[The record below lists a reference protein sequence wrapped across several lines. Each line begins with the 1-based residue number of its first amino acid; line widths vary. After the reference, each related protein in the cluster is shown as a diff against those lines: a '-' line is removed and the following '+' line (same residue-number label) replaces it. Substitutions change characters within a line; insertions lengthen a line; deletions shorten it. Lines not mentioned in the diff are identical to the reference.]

1 MPTVK
6 LTLLLLCFCVLG
18 HWASAQKKNAAY
30 QYHIKRALTPI
41 KIDGI
46 ADDAEWQRTDSA
58 ASFYMVFPMDTSYAK
73 VRTVVRM
80 SYDSNNL
87 YLIAICYNGLP
98 GQNMVESLKRDF
110 SFVKNDNFLLFM
122 DPFDARTDGFS
133 FGANAAGAQWDGT
146 MYEGGKV
153 DLSWDNKWTSVVRN
167 YPNRYVFEAAIPF
180 KSIRYKKG
188 IREWGINFSRNDL
201 KTTEKSSWAPVP
213 RQFPTAS
220 LAYSGTLVWDEEP
233 PVASSN
239 VSIIPY
245 VLGGITKDY
254 QNKTPT
260 AWRKAIGGDVKVALT
275 SSLNLDLTV
284 NPDFSQVDVDQQV
297 INLNRYE
304 LFFPE
309 KRQFFLENGD
319 LFANFGYA
327 DIRPFFSRR
336 IGLNAPIRF
345 GTRMTGKIDKN
356 WRVGVMDVQTG
367 QSGTSNLPGQ
377 NFGVVT
383 LQRRVFSRSN
393 IGIMFINKDATGSA
407 PNAGNAAPGYNRN
420 IGLEYNLAS
429 SNNLWTGKFL
439 GLKSFSPGLTGHDY
453 VQAANLQYLS
463 KYWTLYLQQ
472 QYVGHNYNAEVGYV
486 PRVGYNKLSPLILHN
501 FFPKAGS
508 VLSHGVQFSST
519 YFFDEQYKRTDNE
532 SIFSYIITF
541 RNRSVLTFSGL
552 DTYVKLL
559 RPFDPTNTGK
569 ALLPLGFK
577 NHWNTGDVQFAS
589 KPQSVLTYLFEAAYG
604 GYYDDGTRLGLTGQI
619 GYRFQP
625 YVNLTV
631 NLTYN
636 DLHLPQP
643 YGRNR
648 FWLIG
653 PRADVTFTNNLYFT
667 TFVQYNEQ
675 ARNMNINTRL
685 QWRYRPAS
693 DFFIVYG
700 DNAIPSP
707 FMVKNRQL
715 TVKWTYWWNI

>member
-1 MPTVK
+1 LSTGK
-6 LTLLLLCFCVLG
+6 LTLLLLCLCLPG
-18 HWASAQKKNAAY
+18 LALAQKKNAAY
-30 QYHIKRALTPI
+30 QYHIKRASAPI

-46 ADDAEWQRTDSA
+46 VDEADWQRADSA
-58 ASFYMVFPMDTSYAK
+58 SNFYLVLPMDTSFAK
-73 VRTVVRM
+73 VLTTVKM
-80 SYDSNNL
+80 TYDNDNL
-87 YLIAICYNGLP
+87 YVVAICYGGLP

-110 SFVKNDNFLLFM
+110 SFGKNDNFLLFM

-153 DLSWDNKWTSVVRN
+153 DLSWDNKWYSVVKN
-167 YPNRYVFEAAIPF
+167 YPDRYVWEAAIPF

-201 KTTEKSSWAPVP
+201 KSTEKSSWAPVP

-220 LAYSGTLVWDEEP
+220 LAYTGTLVWDEEP

-245 VLGGITKDY
+245 VLGGVSKDY
-254 QNKTPT
+254 QNKTGT
-260 AWRKAIGGDVKVALT
+260 NWRKDIGGDVKIGLT

-319 LFANFGYA
+319 LFSNFGYA

-336 IGLNAPIRF
+336 VGLNAPIRF
-345 GTRMTGKIDKN
+345 GTRLTGKINKD

-367 QSGTSNLPGQ
+367 QTDINNLPGQ

-407 PNAGNAAPGYNRN
+407 PMAGNTAPGYNRN
-420 IGLEYNLAS
+420 LGLEYNLAS
-429 SNNLWTGKFL
+429 SNNLWTGKLL
-439 GLKSFSPGLTGHDY
+439 GLKSFSPGIKGHDY
-453 VQAANLQYLS
+453 VQAAHLQYLS

-472 QYVGHNYNAEVGYV
+472 QYVGSNYNAEVGYV
-486 PRVGYNKLSPLILHN
+486 PRRGYNKLSPLLLHN
-501 FFPKAGS
+501 FFPKNGS
-508 VLSHGVQFSST
+508 VLIHSLQLSSN
-519 YFFDEQYKRTDNE
+519 YFFDEHFKRTDNE

-541 RNRSVLTFSGL
+541 RNRSQLWFSGV

-559 RPFDPTNTGK
+559 RPYDPTNIGK
-569 ALLPLGFK
+569 GNLPVGFES
-577 NHWNTGDVQFAS
+577 HWNTADVQYIS
-589 KPQSVLTYLFEAAYG
+589 KPQSVFTYVFEAAYG
-604 GYYDDGTRLGLTGQI
+604 GYYDDGTKLTLSSQL

-625 YVNLTV
+625 YVNIAVTAS
-631 NLTYN
+631 YN
-636 DLHLPQP
+636 DLRLPQP
-643 YGRNR
+643 FGRNS

-653 PRADVTFTNNLYFT
+653 PRTDVTFTNNLYFT
-667 TFVQYNEQ
+667 AFVQYNEQ

-685 QWRYRPAS
+685 QWRYKPAS
-693 DFFIVYG
+693 DLFIVYG
-700 DNAIPSP
+700 DNSIPSP